1 LVENFDRKTKHGTLR
16 SRWEDNIKRDVSEI
30 RRENVGWIHLG
41 E

>member
-1 LVENFDRKTKHGTLR
+1 V
-16 SRWEDNIKRDVSEI
+16 EDNIKREVSEI